1 MLRLSATAVLLS
13 ALLAPLPAAADEA
26 RVACLKPAE
35 QRAAIASGQAVRL
48 ATAIRSVRG
57 TLRGRGAREVVQAR
71 LCRGPNGLVY
81 MLTVLA
87 RDGKVTRATVD
98 AGSGRLVDAR

>member
-1 MLRLSATAVLLS
+1 MLRYLASAAVLTALSA
-13 ALLAPLPAAADEA
+13 PAA
-26 RVACLKPAE
+26 VAANEPRLSCLSRAE

-48 ATAIRSVRG
+48 ATAIRAVRG
-57 TLRGRGAREVVQAR
+57 TLRGRGPREVVQAR

-98 AGSGRLVDAR
+98 AGNGRLVEAR